1 MPKHDVYMFIS
12 NGNADTMKKLRDA
25 WRRGQI
31 RYATST
37 LSGDWGAVAFLEAD
51 DGLAGFDTL
60 ASNILAVRDAVNPG
74 TSTGHAIKIGTRAPT
89 RWSDKK
95 AIGAYIRIWA
105 NGGQARAV
113 FDELNRRWDGNDQF
127 GSALIVGG
135 WDILIEVDADTR
147 EEVNAWVE
155 EINGVAG
162 VARTETSLVRNPP
175 TEPPVPESE

>member
-12 NGNADTMKKLRDA
+12 NGSSDAMKKLRDS
-25 WRRGQI
+25 WRRGEI

-37 LSGDWGAVAFLEAD
+37 LSGGWGAVAFLEAD

-60 ASNILAVRDAVNPG
+60 ASNIQAVRDAVNPG

-95 AIGAYIRIWA
+95 AFGAYIRIWTLP
-105 NGGQARAV
+105 GQRRAV
-113 FDELNRRWDGNDQF
+113 FDELNRRWDGGDQF
-127 GSALIVGG
+127 GSALIHGD

-147 EEVNAWVE
+147 EELKAWVE
-155 EINGVAG
+155 EVISVEGVTWHEE
-162 VARTETSLVRNPP
+162 VFVRNPTDRTVGP
-175 TEPPVPESE
+175 RS

>member
-12 NGNADTMKKLRDA
+12 NGNAATWEKLKDS
-25 WRRGQI
+25 WRRREI
-31 RYATST
+31 RYATRT

-51 DGLAGFDTL
+51 EGLAGFDVL
-60 ASNILAVRDAVNPG
+60 ASNIMAVRDAVNPG
-74 TSTGHAIKIGTRAPT
+74 TSTGHAVAIGTRAPT

-95 AIGAYIRIWA
+95 AIGAYIRIWTK
-105 NGGQARAV
+105 GGLRRAV

-135 WDILIEVDADTR
+135 WDVLIEVDADTR

-155 EINGVAG
+155 EIISVAG
-162 VARTETSLVRNPP
+162 IVKHETSLVRNPA
-175 TEPPVPESE
+175 TEPSGPDPD